1 MWLDGRRH
9 IGGRLVLIG
18 VGGYGCCMQ
27 HNQNSGVAGGMEST
41 PPSRELLS
49 RRVTGSITA
58 ITVILQTLLFVAVM
72 AEGYFFA
79 PSVSEFVGSVFLF
92 SSILCLLWGSLI
104 YRTCRKWAWLCI
116 IESLVTFLL
125 LTLRVSIH

>member
-1 MWLDGRRH
+1 MLPRVR
-9 IGGRLVLIG
+9 
-18 VGGYGCCMQ
+18 GYGCFMQ
-27 HNQNSGVAGGMEST
+27 HNRNRRVAGGMESNPT
-41 PPSRELLS
+41 SRELLS
-49 RRVTGSITA
+49 RRVTGSITT
-58 ITVILQTLLFVAVM
+58 ITVILQTLLFAAVM
-72 AEGYFFA
+72 AEGYLFA
-79 PSVSEFVGSVFLF
+79 PSVSQFVGGVFLF